1 MRDRLISLGMRRA
14 TRMEAEDFEASML
27 VVEDFDIEPLPDN
40 TSCLPR
46 DCLIVWD
53 VTKQHQLAIM
63 CIEMAKL
70 CRCISHILSEIYVV
84 QNTGQAVQN
93 DRTTM
98 LLSPKHLKPDAI
110 EIKICDDELQKWQ
123 SELHEN
129 ARRKEST
136 SGDTSIDLHN
146 GLLHMVF
153 FAALAAL
160 HRPQVLSSTLGLLP
174 ANNKP
179 DMLVEVP
186 RQNLQRALQ
195 KITEIVLMLDGLSLV
210 KYLPMTGVSV
220 LLPTI
225 ITFIL
230 DIKVLEG
237 GSYQSSLWGF
247 CKCVQLMRK
256 LCDQHMAA
264 DYAMGSVEAVIRE
277 VGIQLPR
284 LMGGFSLNSAN
295 NEPQHVTTVNQL
307 LDAGCRLGLDQL
319 NWSVANPNL
328 SLENDVGVLRM
339 SEQNQIGLLSDW
351 SVNLDEEGL
360 IHEDFDSFF
369 IWDTTGMDFQAR

>member
-1 MRDRLISLGMRRA
+1 MRDRLVSLGMRRA
-14 TRMEAEDFEASML
+14 IRMEAEDFEASMPVL
-27 VVEDFDIEPLPDN
+27 EDFDIEPLPGN
-40 TSCLPR
+40 ISCLPR
-46 DCLIVWD
+46 DCLIAWD

-98 LLSPKHLKPDAI
+98 LLSPKHLSPDAI

-136 SGDTSIDLHN
+136 SGDASIDLHN

-153 FAALAAL
+153 FTALAAL

-174 ANNKP
+174 AKNKP
-179 DMLVEVP
+179 DILVEVP
-186 RQNLQRALQ
+186 RQNLQRALW

-220 LLPTI
+220 LLQTI

-230 DIKVLEG
+230 DIKALGE
-237 GSYQSSLWGF
+237 SCQSSLWGF
-247 CKCVQLMRK
+247 CKCVQVMRK
-256 LCDQHMAA
+256 LSDQHIAA
-264 DYAMGSVEAVIRE
+264 DYAMGSVEVVIRE

-284 LMGGFSLNSAN
+284 SMGASGHNSAN
-295 NEPQHVTTVNQL
+295 NEPQHVTTADQI
-307 LDAGCRLGLDQL
+307 LDAGRELGFEQL
-319 NWSVANPNL
+319 NWSAGNPNL
-328 SLENDVGVLRM
+328 SLENDVGVLQM
-339 SEQNQIGLLSDW
+339 PEQNQIGLLSDW
-351 SVNLDEEGL
+351 SVNPDEDGL

-369 IWDTTGMDFQAR
+369 IWDTTGMDFQPR